1 MRELLIVLQR
11 EFVERV
17 RTRSFIISTI
27 LTPLLLLLFGLGP
40 SLVNRMRT
48 GGEYRL
54 AVVDETPHRLG
65 GRVQEILAPAGE
77 ADPDNRFRI
86 ELLPGPAGDQRAT
99 LDARV
104 TGDELDGYLVLPA
117 GLASGDP
124 ADLRSRDAVPGST
137 RRQIAAAVSTA
148 VQAERMQSAG
158 IAPQQLGAILQ
169 PVKVNTIRLTATG
182 EKAQSDAGLIFAIL
196 VGFFLYILILL
207 FGPQVMQSVQEE
219 KQNRI
224 AEVLV
229 SSVRAPQLMLGKVL
243 GVGLAALLQVGIW
256 AALATLIMTFRNQLM
271 SFGLPEG
278 LFTTLMSGANAGV
291 LVSALLYLIFGFFLY
306 ATLFAAAGSAMAS
319 SEDAQRFTFP
329 LIMPLVI
336 PMIMADS
343 IVSAPQDTVAVVLSW
358 IPLTSP
364 LVMPMRIGA
373 GGASTVEIVGT
384 IAELALSVVALG
396 WVAGKVYRV
405 GILST
410 GKRPTFGEMIRW
422 IRMA

>member
-40 SLVNRMRT
+40 TLVHKMRT
-48 GGEYRL
+48 GGVYRL
-54 AVVDETPHRLG
+54 VVVDETNERLG
-65 GRVQEILAPAGE
+65 ERVRGLLTATTE
-77 ADPDNRFRI
+77 AEPENRFQV
-86 ELLPGPAGDQRAT
+86 ELLPGLTTESREA

-104 TGDELDGYLVLPA
+104 LADSVNAYLVLPA
-117 GLASGDP
+117 RLVAGEP
-124 ADLRSRDAVPGST
+124 VVLRSRDAVDAST
-137 RRQIAAAVSTA
+137 RREIATTVSTA
-148 VQAERMQSAG
+148 VQTERMQRAG
-158 IAPQQLGAILQ
+158 LAPQELGAILQ
-169 PVKVNTIRLTATG
+169 PVKVNTVRLTAEG
-182 EKAQSDAGLIFAIL
+182 EKAQSDAGLIFAVL

-256 AALATLIMTFRNQLM
+256 TVLAVAIFTFRHQLVNV
-271 SFGLPEG
+271 GLPQEMFAAI
-278 LFTTLMSGANAGV
+278 LSAANVGV

-373 GGASTVEIVGT
+373 GGASTLEIVGT
-384 IAELALSVVALG
+384 IAELAVSVVVLG
-396 WVAGKVYRV
+396 WVAGKIYRV

>member
-1 MRELLIVLQR
+1 MRELLIVLRR

-27 LTPLLLLLFGLGP
+27 LTPLLLLLFSLGP
-40 SLVNRMRT
+40 ALMSRMRT
-48 GGEYRL
+48 GGEFRIAL
-54 AVVDETPHRLG
+54 VDQTPAQLG
-65 GRVQEILAPAGE
+65 GQIMGLLANPANGNE
-77 ADPDNRFRI
+77 NPKFVVT
-86 ELLPGPAGDQRAT
+86 LLPDSERDQRAA
-99 LDARV
+99 LDAQV
-104 TGDELDGYLVLPA
+104 LSDSLDGYLILPDDLVA
-117 GLASGDP
+117 GAP
-124 ADLRSRDAVPGST
+124 VALRSEDAVPSST
-137 RRQIAAAVSTA
+137 QRRVAGAISTVVQSNRLEAA
-148 VQAERMQSAG
+148 G
-158 IAPQQLGAILQ
+158 LAPQQLGAILQ
-169 PVKVNTIRLTATG
+169 PVRVTSIRLTAAG
-182 EKAQSDAGLIFAIL
+182 EKAQSDAGMVLAIL

-243 GVGLAALLQVGIW
+243 GVGCAALLQVGIW
-256 AALATLIMTFRNQLM
+256 AAFTVLLVTQRHRLV
-271 SFGLPEG
+271 SFGMTQDFLAPIIRAAEPV
-278 LFTTLMSGANAGV
+278 V
-291 LVSALLYLIFGFFLY
+291 LVSALLYMIFGFFLY

-319 SEDAQRFTFP
+319 TEDAQRFTFP

-336 PMIMADS
+336 PMIMAET
-343 IVSAPQDTVAVVLSW
+343 IVSAPNDTVAVVMSW
-358 IPLTSP
+358 IPLTTP

-373 GGASTVEIVGT
+373 GGASTLEIIGT
-384 IAELALSVVALG
+384 IVELALSVGVVG
-396 WVAGKVYRV
+396 WIAGKIYRV